1 MAAASSTTATVTRS
15 ATVAVTSTQLKVG
28 SMIWSGLGGTEG
40 ASSTTSTT
48 KTTSASASATA
59 VTGNNAT
66 YTGQVFTGAS
76 VA

>member
-1 MAAASSTTATVTRS
+1 
-15 ATVAVTSTQLKVG
+15 
-28 SMIWSGLGGTEG
+28 MIWSGLGGTEG

-76 VA
+76 VACRGKVDLTLWSVLWMGLGIIVAGVFP